1 MRKSILKPLLIG
13 TLTVM
18 LISFI
23 IAGTYSYR
31 VLTNHSINE
40 KIESLKENIPQIS
53 ELSAIAMASNSTPL
67 ITFYRSAVDSISS
80 NTGSAIVVFNKNG
93 TIITVSGLKKS
104 SYIGKS
110 ISKDISNDILNG
122 KEYSKT
128 GIITEFFNEPTL
140 TIGAPM
146 YDHGGI
152 IGGVLFSLPVPEIRS
167 GNIRIFKSFFT
178 MWIIA
183 LCFSVMLHYFISKRI
198 TMPIKKMS
206 MAVSE
211 FANGNFKKRVEYT
224 ADNEIGELA
233 ANFNNMAN
241 SIENLENMRSNFVS
255 DVSHELRTPMTTIS
269 GFIEGILDGTVKEE
283 DREKYLKV
291 VLDETKRLSRL
302 VNDLLSI
309 SRMEDGKY
317 KPNKRIF
324 SINELVKVVLFKFEG
339 AITDKDIDVELD
351 FSDDCRD
358 VYADS
363 DAITQVLTNLI
374 HNAVKF
380 TPEKGKI
387 SLRTWVYG
395 KKSYVEIKNTGRGI
409 VKDKIKF
416 IFDRFYK
423 TDDSRSSDKTG
434 TGLGL
439 FIVKNLINHH
449 GEKIWVESE
458 LDEYTK
464 FTFSLTVA

>member
-1 MRKSILKPLLIG
+1 MRKSILKPLLLG
-13 TLTVM
+13 SLTVM

-23 IAGTYSYR
+23 IAGTYSYK
-31 VLTNHSINE
+31 VLTSNSINE
-40 KIESLKENIPQIS
+40 KIETLKENVPKIS
-53 ELSAIAMASNSTPL
+53 EISSIAMSSTSTPL
-67 ITFYRSAVDSISS
+67 ITFYRSAIDSISA
-80 NTGSAIVVFNKNG
+80 NTKSVIIVFNKSG
-93 TIITVSGLKKS
+93 TIITVSGLKKT

-110 ISKDISNDILNG
+110 MNKDISGIILSG

-128 GIITEFFNEPTL
+128 GVMAEFFNEPTL
-140 TIGAPM
+140 TIGSPM
-146 YDHGGI
+146 YDNGSI

-167 GNIRIFKSFFT
+167 ENIRIFKSYFT

-183 LCFSVMLHYFISKRI
+183 LCFSVMLYYFISKRI

-211 FANGNFKKRVEYT
+211 FANGNFKKRVEYIS
-224 ADNEIGELA
+224 DNEIGELA

-317 KPNKRIF
+317 KLNKRIF
-324 SINELVKVVLFKFEG
+324 NINELVKVVLFKFEG
-339 AITDKDIDVELD
+339 AITDKNIDIELD
-351 FSDDCRD
+351 FSEDCKD

-380 TPEKGKI
+380 TPENGKI
-387 SLRTWVYG
+387 SLKTWVYG
-395 KKSYVEIKNTGRGI
+395 KKSYIEIKNTGRGI
-409 VKDKIKF
+409 EKDKIKY

-423 TDDSRSSDKTG
+423 TDDSRSNDKTG

-449 GEKIWVESE
+449 GEKIWAESE
-458 LDEYTK
+458 IDEYTK